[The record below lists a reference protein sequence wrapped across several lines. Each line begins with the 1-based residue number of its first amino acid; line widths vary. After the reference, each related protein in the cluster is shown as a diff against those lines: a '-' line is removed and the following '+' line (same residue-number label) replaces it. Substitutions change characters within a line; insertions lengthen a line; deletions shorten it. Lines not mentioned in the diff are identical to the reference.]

1 MITRVPQSQYLNMFE
16 LAWLVLAAEFIYSM
30 DYLKLYSI
38 ETDEW
43 NLRRLF
49 WYGVVAMLLLPVL
62 AAVGFGIAASVK
74 YLL

>member
-1 MITRVPQSQYLNMFE
+1 MFE
-16 LAWLVLAAEFIYSM
+16 LAWLALAAEFIYSM
-30 DYLKLYSI
+30 DYMKLYSI

-49 WYGVVAMLLLPVL
+49 WYTALAMLSLPVL
-62 AAVGFGIAASVK
+62 VGIGVGIAASVK

>member
-1 MITRVPQSQYLNMFE
+1 MITRVPQNQYLNLFE

-30 DYLKLYSI
+30 DYIKLYSI
-38 ETDEW
+38 ENDEW

-49 WYGVVAMLLLPVL
+49 WYFTALLLSVPVL
-62 AAVGFGIAASVK
+62 SGIGLGIAASVK

>member
-1 MITRVPQSQYLNMFE
+1 MITRLPQNQYLNMFE

-38 ETDEW
+38 ENDEW

-49 WYGVVAMLLLPVL
+49 WYGVAAIMMLPALI
-62 AAVGFGIAASVK
+62 AVGFGIAASAK

>member
-1 MITRVPQSQYLNMFE
+1 MITRVPQNQYLNMFE

-38 ETDEW
+38 ENDEW

-49 WYGVVAMLLLPVL
+49 WYFTALLLAVPML
-62 AAVGFGIAASVK
+62 AGVGLGIAASIK

>member
-1 MITRVPQSQYLNMFE
+1 MITRLPQDQYLNMFE
-16 LAWLVLAAEFIYSM
+16 LAWLLLAAEFIYSM

-49 WYGVVAMLLLPVL
+49 WYSVAAIMMLPALI
-62 AAVGFGIAASVK
+62 AVGFGIAASVK
-74 YLL
+74 YLI

>member
-1 MITRVPQSQYLNMFE
+1 MITRVPQNQYLNMFE

-30 DYLKLYSI
+30 DYIKLYSI
-38 ETDEW
+38 ENDEW

-49 WYGVVAMLLLPVL
+49 WYFTALLLSVPVL
-62 AAVGFGIAASVK
+62 SGIGLGIAASLK